1 MVCMSSCSNP
11 LQTRKLE
18 YEAVVSTQSTGESV
32 MENITNTTPLVSPTF
47 RSPDELRI
55 MNPSLNQFAMLDVQ
69 GSNTF
74 YPTANLVSMTVGS
87 ASHGITPT
95 SITGYA
101 NDFESPG
108 QMLNPFHSSQT
119 VHIPYN
125 AFSSIPITTMA
136 NFL

>member
-69 GSNTF
+69 
-74 YPTANLVSMTVGS
+74 VGS